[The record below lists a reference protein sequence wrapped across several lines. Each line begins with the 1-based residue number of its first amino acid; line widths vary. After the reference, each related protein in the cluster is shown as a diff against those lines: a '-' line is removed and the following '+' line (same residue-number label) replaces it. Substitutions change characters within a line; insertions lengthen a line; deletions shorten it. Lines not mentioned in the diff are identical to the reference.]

1 MKTQGLL
8 VASTNQ
14 VNCMS
19 RLTRG
24 RSAWGMTT
32 VSDL

>member
-1 MKTQGLL
+1 MKSQSLL

-14 VNCMS
+14 ANCMS
-19 RLTRG
+19 RLPRG
-24 RSAWGMTT
+24 RSAWGVTT